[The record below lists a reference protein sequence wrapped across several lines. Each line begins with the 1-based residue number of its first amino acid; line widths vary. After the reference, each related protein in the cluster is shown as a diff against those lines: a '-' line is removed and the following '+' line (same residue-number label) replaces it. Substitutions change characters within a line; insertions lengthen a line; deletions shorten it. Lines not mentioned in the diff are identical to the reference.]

1 MGQKKKWYACGI
13 LTGSIAVI
21 MAGLI
26 LWTQG
31 TEKNA
36 CTRSLIGPQPLDSYL
51 CRQTFTETDYSF
63 LCQQTGLF
71 PPAIDALWA
80 QGELASLLGYQK
92 AYFCNPSYLCEANT
106 IISREERLTEPGGR
120 ICLPALEDGD
130 ILITFNCHVF
140 GWRSGH
146 AALVVDAE
154 QGLTLEARV
163 LGTDS
168 AVLSIGHWEEYPS
181 FTVLRLKGTN
191 TVQRAEIASYAREY
205 LVGIPYRVTAGLFAA
220 PAAAFPS
227 EGALCPEEA
236 MLPPELFPPAA
247 ESVSSQ
253 HLAVT
258 PPAGT
263 HCAHLVW
270 YAFRFFGYDLD
281 SDGGRIVTPRDIY
294 DSPLLEPIQT
304 YGNPY
309 S

>member
-13 LTGSIAVI
+13 LAGSIAVI
-21 MAGLI
+21 MTGLV
-26 LWTQG
+26 LWTQS
-31 TEKNA
+31 TETHVYTSPLA
-36 CTRSLIGPQPLDSYL
+36 MPQPLDPYL
-51 CRQTFTETDYSF
+51 QQQTFTEADYAF
-63 LCQQTGLF
+63 LCRQTGLF
-71 PPAIDALWA
+71 PPAIDALAA
-80 QGELASLLGYQK
+80 QGDLTNLISYQK

-154 QGLTLEARV
+154 RGLTLEARV

-168 AVLSIGHWEEYPS
+168 AILSIGHWEEYPS
-181 FTVLRLKGTN
+181 FTVLRLKDTD
-191 TVQRAEIASYAREY
+191 TWQRAEIASYAREY
-205 LVGIPYRVTAGLFAA
+205 LAGIPYRVTAGLFAV
-220 PAAAFPS
+220 PAAASPP
-227 EGALCPEEA
+227 EGAFCPEETI
-236 MLPPELFPPAA
+236 LPPELFPPAA
-247 ESVSSQ
+247 ESVASQ
-253 HLAVT
+253 QFTVT
-258 PPAGT
+258 PPSGT

-294 DSPLLEPIQT
+294 DSSLLEPVQT

-309 S
+309 P

>member
-13 LTGSIAVI
+13 LAGSIAVI
-21 MAGLI
+21 MTGLV
-26 LWTQG
+26 LWTQS
-31 TEKNA
+31 TETHVYTSPLA
-36 CTRSLIGPQPLDSYL
+36 MPQPLDPYL
-51 CRQTFTETDYSF
+51 QQQTFTEADYAF
-63 LCQQTGLF
+63 LCRQTGLF
-71 PPAIDALWA
+71 PPAIDALAA
-80 QGELASLLGYQK
+80 QGDLTNLISYQK

-154 QGLTLEARV
+154 RGLTLEARV

-168 AVLSIGHWEEYPS
+168 AILSIGHWEEYPS
-181 FTVLRLKGTN
+181 FTVLRLKDTD
-191 TVQRAEIASYAREY
+191 TWQRAEIASYAREY
-205 LVGIPYRVTAGLFAA
+205 LAGIPYRVTAGLFAV
-220 PAAAFPS
+220 PAA
-227 EGALCPEEA
+227 
-236 MLPPELFPPAA
+236 
-247 ESVSSQ
+247 SQ
-253 HLAVT
+253 QSTVT
-258 PPAGT
+258 PPSGT

-294 DSPLLEPIQT
+294 DSSLLEPVQT

-309 S
+309 P